1 MARGFS
7 LIGRLLFSVTLL
19 WASVF
24 TAPGTRTVAAGRAVG
39 QWDST
44 IRLPTERAGLGGLGG
59 GVDEKEEEAEET
71 SGTRW
76 ALLVAGS
83 SGYGNYRHQVVE
95 LGGFL
100 MSNVCHAYQ
109 LLRRGGLKEENIV
122 VMMYDDIANNP
133 LNPRPG
139 VIINHPQGH
148 DVYAGVP
155 KYERLDES
163 SEDKRRIF
171 MEITETM
178 MHRTHLDRSIDLI
191 GKLIFGSNSGPAILR
206 AVRPSGQTLV
216 DDWDCLKS
224 MVRVFE
230 SHCGSLTQ
238 FGMKHMRAF
247 ANICN
252 GGISREAME
261 EASVSVCGNY
271 NSAMWSSSMRGY
283 SA

>member
-1 MARGFS
+1 
-7 LIGRLLFSVTLL
+7 
-19 WASVF
+19 
-24 TAPGTRTVAAGRAVG
+24 
-39 QWDST
+39 
-44 IRLPTERAGLGGLGG
+44 
-59 GVDEKEEEAEET
+59 
-71 SGTRW
+71 
-76 ALLVAGS
+76 
-83 SGYGNYRHQVVE
+83 
-95 LGGFL
+95 
-100 MSNVCHAYQ
+100 
-109 LLRRGGLKEENIV
+109 
-122 VMMYDDIANNP
+122 
-133 LNPRPG
+133 
-139 VIINHPQGH
+139 
-148 DVYAGVP
+148 
-155 KYERLDES
+155 
-163 SEDKRRIF
+163 

-206 AVRPSGQTLV
+206 AVRPSGQALV